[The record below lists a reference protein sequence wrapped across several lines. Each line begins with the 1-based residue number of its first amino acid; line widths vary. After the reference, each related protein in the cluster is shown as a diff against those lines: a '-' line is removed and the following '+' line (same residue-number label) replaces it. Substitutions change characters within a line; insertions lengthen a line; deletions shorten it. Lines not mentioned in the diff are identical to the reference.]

1 MSHVY
6 PVCQGNNN
14 CMSVFGQEIHESV
27 MRDVVVVTSSLEA
40 ELREEDA
47 LLENKNR
54 QDDKS

>member
-1 MSHVY
+1 
-6 PVCQGNNN
+6 
-14 CMSVFGQEIHESV
+14 MSVFGQEIHESV